1 MWLQNVYHW
10 GRKKAQQRS
19 TSLLLGAEMMTGHSL
34 VSSHVGGQVSGVVS
48 ISKLLYCQVFL
59 ESELEVISLSS
70 PFKIHMTLLEKKLVR
85 IGCFKKKKTQ
95 MVMYNC
101 QF

>member
-1 MWLQNVYHW
+1 MCTAGVGEKPN
-10 GRKKAQQRS
+10 K
-19 TSLLLGAEMMTGHSL
+19 GAEMTTRDSS
-34 VSSHVGGQVSGVVS
+34 VSSHVDRQVSGVVS
-48 ISKLLYCQVFL
+48 ISELLYCQVVL

-70 PFKIHMTLLEKKLVR
+70 PFKIHMTLLENILVR
-85 IGCFKKKKTQ
+85 IGCLKKKTTQ